1 MLSTLSLLSP
11 DAAPSSAYS
20 LRPHRTPRTLIPM
33 TTSTSK
39 PMRWKIQIGDAFSL
53 LTVIDKGKTTNG
65 RTRWMCRCSC
75 GELVDVLD
83 NNLKKG
89 LSKSCGHAAR
99 ATRAVPDK
107 HNSIFMHRKSGLL
120 PICWIPAKES
130 GGDPTRGHWVCLRGA
145 RFVSISTA
153 DYLKG
158 RRQNAGMGRGRKPTT
173 SLAYRKTRQCWR
185 DMKRRCRDPKHKYH
199 ARYMG
204 RGVDFDPM
212 WKYFEMFLADMG
224 ETPTGLQLDR
234 ENTNGHYIKENCRW
248 VTPEENSHNRNP
260 RNSGEESPILQPLA
274 PRIDIDYF
282 PYTAV
287 PYGSTGIT
295 I

>member
-1 MLSTLSLLSP
+1 
-11 DAAPSSAYS
+11 
-20 LRPHRTPRTLIPM
+20 M
-33 TTSTSK
+33 TTNDSK
-39 PMRWKIQIGDAFSL
+39 PMRWKIQIGDVFSL
-53 LTVIDKGKTTNG
+53 LTVIDKGKTING

-75 GELVDVLD
+75 GEVVEVLD

-89 LSKSCGHAAR
+89 LSKSCGHVVKAAR
-99 ATRAVPDK
+99 AVPEE
-107 HNSIFMHRKSGLL
+107 HNSIFMHRSKWGLL

-158 RRQNAGMGRGRKPTT
+158 RRQNAGKGRGRKPTT

-185 DMKRRCRDPKHKYH
+185 DMKRRCRDTEHKYWD
-199 ARYMG
+199 RYGG

-212 WKYFEMFLADMG
+212 WKDFKTFLEQMG

-234 ENTNGHYIKENCRW
+234 INTNGHYIKGNCRW

-260 RNSGEESPILQPLA
+260 RNSGEEPHILE
-274 PRIDIDYF
+274 RIPSRIAYV
-282 PYTAV
+282 PYVGV
-287 PYGSTGIT
+287 PYGSDGIT
-295 I
+295 V